1 MKKKLITM
9 FAGLSLLTGLAPLM
23 SGASAQ
29 VTGVTIDFAG
39 ATPTTYDHTTGGG
52 KWGSGT
58 INTDIER
65 SLEGED
71 FACEDRVSFLT
82 KIEVGN
88 TSTLQSYGA
97 MTFELNH
104 SFTLD
109 TTGQS
114 GVALDEPVV
123 VEITSGDSAN
133 SNDGGSTVTLLS
145 TTKSGTIFT
154 NGSEMFSK
162 VRLTD
167 VEAGEVIIIRSTV
180 TINCLGGSSPTGNL
194 QAKFDSASMTFVNG
208 STPVVPAEKLT
219 AGAKTVDLKSVN
231 RLSYPELSL
240 SKTVT
245 TQGGSCPGLETLT
258 IEPDQTVRYCYA
270 LTNTSNTG
278 GRLGA
283 PAYNITEIYDDS
295 GNYPD
300 FTVNWNSGLTDI
312 DSDGQLDDLAAGATA
327 NTVYEAT
334 FDGDKDTT
342 LLNTAIVY
350 GFDAPSG
357 GGQISATD
365 TATVFI
371 DAPELVP
378 SMTLDKLTNGSDS
391 PTVIAGSDVT
401 WTYLVSNT
409 GNVPLVNVSVT
420 DDQGVTVICPE
431 TSLAVAE
438 QMTCTGSGKATV
450 GPYSNKGT
458 ASALYETTTVTA
470 SDTSGY
476 FGANPMISL
485 LKKPDTQ
492 LVVQGETATFTISI
506 ENTGNVPLTDLNVAD
521 PSAPECVKSSS
532 NLAVGS
538 TWSYSCNLA
547 GITEPLINTATVTAV
562 WESVT
567 VTSSD
572 SAQVTVDYLPKIKV
586 TKSANDTSIPES
598 GQNVT
603 FTVVV
608 DNEGMDPFN
617 LTSLVDDRFGNLDG
631 VGSCDTPQVI
641 AVGGSYSCSFVKLLK
656 SETLTPHINEVTAS
670 GIDPESHPATAKDD
684 ATVNFTDVLP
694 EIALSKVANPT
705 AAKWTGDYVDYTL
718 TLTNTSLESLIITS
732 LIDDKF
738 TLSAECSALIGDS
751 LAPGAST
758 QCILEDQFVSG
769 AAGGSFTNTAT
780 VVGMDNESNMD
791 TATASATVNFWW
803 YGRTPGYWKNHPE
816 AWPSPYLTTNFIQ
829 DLFAIPGS
837 LLSGGNLD
845 LDRTGGKDTL
855 LAGLNYRGG
864 SALSG
869 GAQIL
874 MRAAIASL
882 LNEAYYGADFP
893 IATSASD
900 LIAQVNVVLATQSR
914 AQYVSFASYL
924 DYWNNAVHAS
934 LP

>member
-1 MKKKLITM
+1 ML
-9 FAGLSLLTGLAPLM
+9 AGLSLVTGLAPLM

-39 ATPTTYDHTTGGG
+39 ATPTTYDHATGGG
-52 KWGSGT
+52 KWGAGT

-88 TSTLQSYGA
+88 TPLLRSYGA
-97 MTFELNH
+97 MTFELDH
-104 SFTLD
+104 TFTLD

-123 VEITSGDSAN
+123 AELTSSDSAN
-133 SNDGGSTVTLLS
+133 SNDGGSNVTLLS
-145 TTKSGTIFT
+145 QTKSGAIFT
-154 NGSEMFSK
+154 SGSEMVSK

-167 VEAGEVIIIRSTV
+167 VEVGEVIVIRSTV
-180 TINCLGGSSPTGNL
+180 TINCLPGSSPTGNL
-194 QAKFDSASMTFVNG
+194 QAKFDAAAMTFTNG
-208 STPVVPAEKLT
+208 STSVVPAEKLV

-240 SKTVT
+240 VKTVT
-245 TQGGSCPGLETLT
+245 TQGASCPGSESIT

-270 LTNTSNTG
+270 VTNTSNAG
-278 GRLGA
+278 GKIGA
-283 PAYNITEIYDDS
+283 PAYNITQIYDDS

-300 FTVNWNSGLTDI
+300 FTVNWNTGLTDV
-312 DSDGQLDDLAAGATA
+312 DGDGQLDDLAAGATA
-327 NTVYEAT
+327 NTYYEAT

-350 GFDAPSG
+350 GTDAPTDGS
-357 GGQISATD
+357 QISATD

-378 SMTLDKLTNGSDS
+378 SMTLNKLTNGSDS
-391 PTVIAGSDVT
+391 PTILAGSDVT

-409 GNVPLVNVSVT
+409 GNVPLVDVLVI

-431 TSLAVAE
+431 TSLAIAA
-438 QMTCTGSGKATV
+438 QMTCTGSGKAIV
-450 GPYSNKGT
+450 GSYSNTGT
-458 ASALYETTTVTA
+458 ASALFESTTVTA
-470 SDTSGY
+470 SDSSGY
-476 FGANPMISL
+476 FGANPGILL

-492 LVVQGETATFTISI
+492 LVVQGETATFTISV
-506 ENTGNVPLTDLNVAD
+506 ENTGNVPLSNLNITD
-521 PSAPECVKSSS
+521 PSAPMCAKSEST
-532 NLAVGS
+532 LGVGS
-538 TWSYSCNLA
+538 TWSYSCSLA
-547 GITEPLINTATVTAV
+547 GITEPLINTAVVTAV

-586 TKSANDTSIPES
+586 TKSAMDTAIPES

-631 VGSCDTPQVI
+631 VGTCDIPQVI

-656 SETLTPHINEVTAS
+656 SETLTPHVNEVTAS
-670 GIDPESHPATAKDD
+670 GTDPESHSATAKDD

-694 EIALSKVANPT
+694 EIALTKSVNPT

-718 TLTNTSLESLIITS
+718 TVTNTSLESLVITS
-732 LIDDKF
+732 LVDDKF
-738 TLSAECSALIGDS
+738 ALSAECSALIGDS

-758 QCILEDQFVSG
+758 QCTLQDKFVSG
-769 AAGGSFTNTAT
+769 TAGGSFTNTAS
-780 VVGMDNESNMD
+780 VVGTDNESNID
-791 TATASATVNFWW
+791 SATANATVNFWW

-816 AWPSPYLTTNFIQ
+816 AWPSPYSPSNFIQ
-829 DLFAIPGS
+829 DLFAIPGG
-837 LLSGGNLD
+837 LLNAGTLD
-845 LDRTGGKDTL
+845 LDKSGGKDTL

-893 IATSASD
+893 IATSSSD